1 MIFILKQYLK
11 PMKTMKMPL
20 HEVKALV
27 AAGAA
32 REMAKVGVDEYD
44 VVIR

>member
-1 MIFILKQYLK
+1 MISILKQYLK

-20 HEVKALV
+20 HKVKALV

-32 REMAKVGVDEYD
+32 REMARVGVEKYD

>member
-1 MIFILKQYLK
+1 MISILKQYLK
-11 PMKTMKMPL
+11 PVKMPL

>member
-1 MIFILKQYLK
+1 MISILKQYLK
-11 PMKTMKMPL
+11 VTKMPL

-27 AAGAA
+27 TAGAA
-32 REMAKVGVDEYD
+32 REMAQVGVEKYD